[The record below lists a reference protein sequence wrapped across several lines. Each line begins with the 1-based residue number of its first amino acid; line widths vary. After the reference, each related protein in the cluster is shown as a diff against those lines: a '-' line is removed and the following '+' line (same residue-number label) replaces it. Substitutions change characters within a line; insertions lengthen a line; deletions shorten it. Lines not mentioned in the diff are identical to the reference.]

1 MDTERCGIAS
11 SMLGAGRIT
20 KESEIDFAAG
30 IALKKKVGQSVA
42 EGEVMAVLYTSKEEL
57 FLASVEEFISAVT
70 ISDEKPATEPL
81 IYARVT
87 KAGAERLV

>member
-1 MDTERCGIAS
+1 
-11 SMLGAGRIT
+11 
-20 KESEIDFAAG
+20 
-30 IALKKKVGQSVA
+30 
-42 EGEVMAVLYTSKEEL
+42 MAVLYTSKEEL